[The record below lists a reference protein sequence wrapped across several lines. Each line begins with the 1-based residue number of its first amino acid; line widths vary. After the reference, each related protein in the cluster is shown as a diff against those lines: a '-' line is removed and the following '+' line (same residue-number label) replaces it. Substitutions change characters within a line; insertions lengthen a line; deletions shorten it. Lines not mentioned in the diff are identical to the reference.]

1 MWVPFIMETG
11 DKVKSPPASP
21 EPRTYS
27 SSPEN
32 KAEFYCCHTL
42 TEALLYLNGS
52 CKMCVSEC
60 PSITDCKS

>member
-11 DKVKSPPASP
+11 GKVKSAPASP

-32 KAEFYCCHTL
+32 KEEFYCCHTL
-42 TEALLYLNGS
+42 TEALVFERQL
-52 CKMCVSEC
+52 
-60 PSITDCKS
+60 